1 MSKQNE
7 IQRLTDNKVILYQD
21 DNGLT
26 RIDVRFAHEDVWLN
40 QEQLAEIYA
49 TTQQNVSQ
57 HIKNIYNDGELSEE
71 ATHKK
76 ILLVRDE
83 GNRKVNR
90 DIDHYNLDVIIA
102 LGYRIQSQVATRFRQ
117 WATRL
122 LHEYVVKGFTMDDE
136 RLKQGGA
143 RYFRELLQRIRDIR
157 SSERNF
163 YQQVTDIYATSIDYD
178 PRSDT
183 TKNSLLPYKTNFI
196 MLCMNTRLPN

>member
-1 MSKQNE
+1 MSKKKE

-26 RIDVRFAHEDVWLN
+26 RLDVRFAHEDVWLN

-57 HIKNIYNDGELSEE
+57 HIRNIYADGELSEE

-76 ILLVRDE
+76 ILLVREE

-122 LHEYVVKGFTMDDE
+122 LHEYVVKGFAMDDE
-136 RLKQGGA
+136 RLMQGGA
-143 RYFRELLQRIRDIR
+143 RYFRELL
-157 SSERNF
+157 
-163 YQQVTDIYATSIDYD
+163 
-178 PRSDT
+178 
-183 TKNSLLPYKTNFI
+183 
-196 MLCMNTRLPN
+196 

>member
-1 MSKQNE
+1 MSKKKE

-57 HIKNIYNDGELSEE
+57 HIKNIYNDGDLAEE
-71 ATHKK
+71 STHKK
-76 ILLVRDE
+76 ILLVREE

-117 WATRL
+117 
-122 LHEYVVKGFTMDDE
+122 
-136 RLKQGGA
+136 
-143 RYFRELLQRIRDIR
+143 
-157 SSERNF
+157 
-163 YQQVTDIYATSIDYD
+163 
-178 PRSDT
+178 
-183 TKNSLLPYKTNFI
+183 
-196 MLCMNTRLPN
+196 C